1 METFEIEKPHFLTPD
16 EELAYLRGQVQKMEQ
31 KLTNE
36 GSVVERVALARETL
50 QEYKNIPTKEVLHE
64 GLQMADHEHEA
75 IALRLHPEEHDSV
88 MEELI
93 GLVEVKGIKNAMD
106 AVMRLNNPHIEDDF
120 HRFLVQYLLS
130 MHEVKGL
137 EVGTS
142 LYKTLTMKTFQ
153 LSLPEQ
159 VADDK
164 RTFKELVGAMEQFFA
179 GMQYMGGAKNKD
191 ELRAVIEI
199 AVSNDKPELA
209 FYISIPEQSAELF
222 EKQILAIHP
231 QARIVDMPDDFNIF
245 TPKGAV
251 VASTLELENNSC
263 FSLRTIESFESDPLA
278 ILLNTFSRVAG
289 TGEGAAIQFVMRPE
303 PQYFE
308 KEIQG
313 LLKSA
318 ERGDKITKE
327 DEEGKEVGKAF
338 IKEIGG
344 FFGMSGKDEDKSEE
358 KKDVTGNAQQDVIN
372 SIKKKLERPMVAVNV
387 RILTSAEDSVRAER
401 TKHDIESAF
410 EQFRLPASNG
420 CVWKRSEKNLSDT
433 IHMFTFREF
442 SKSDSVP
449 LNFKELATMLHF
461 PWGIG
466 NIATLMQSNV
476 KEAPAP
482 TGMAPEGI
490 VLGYNEYRGVRT
502 PVVYSRE
509 DRMRHLYVI
518 GQTGTGKTVTL
529 KQLIKQDI
537 ENGDGCCFIDPHG
550 SDIQDILSFIPK
562 NRIDDVIYFDPAH
575 TDRPMG
581 LNMLEFDERYPEQK
595 TFVINDLLGIFN
607 QLFDLK
613 AQGGAMFEQYF
624 RNAALLIMED
634 PESGST
640 LLEITRVLQEKS
652 FRDMKLA
659 KCKNPII
666 KKFWEAAEATT
677 GDQGLANFVPYIS
690 SKFDPMISN
699 DILRPVIG
707 QQHSVFNFRKIM
719 DEKKILL
726 VNLSKGRLGEINAN
740 LIGLILVGKIQMAAL
755 SRVDMH
761 GQKMNDFYLYIDE
774 FQNVTTPA
782 IASILSEARKYRLS
796 LNVAHQYIAQL
807 PEEIKD
813 AIFGNV
819 GSMSIMRVSP
829 EDAKFLETKLA
840 PTFDATDI
848 IKLENLHSYMSMIV
862 NGVPATKPFNMTLA
876 PYPKGNP
883 EIVEN
888 LKELSY
894 LKYGR
899 DRAEVEA
906 EIMAKYN
913 R

>member
-1 METFEIEKPHFLTPD
+1 METFDIEKPHFSTPE

-36 GSVVERVALARETL
+36 GAVVERVALARETL
-50 QEYKNIPTKEVLHE
+50 ETYKKIPTKEVLHE
-64 GLQMADHEHEA
+64 GLQMKDHEHEA

-93 GLVEVKGIKNAMD
+93 GLVEVKGIKNAID

-130 MHEVKGL
+130 MHDVKGL
-137 EVGTS
+137 ETGTS

-159 VADDK
+159 VTDDK
-164 RTFKELVGAMEQFFA
+164 RTFKELIGAMEQFFA

-209 FYISIPEQSAELF
+209 FYISIPEESSELF

-231 QARIVDMPDDFNIF
+231 LARIIDMPDDFNIF
-245 TPKGAV
+245 APKGVV
-251 VASTLELENNSC
+251 VASTMELESRPC
-263 FSLRTIESFESDPLA
+263 FSLRTYETFDQDPLA
-278 ILLNTFSRVAG
+278 ILLNTFNRIAEG
-289 TGEGAAIQFVMRPE
+289 GEGAAVQFVMRPE
-303 PQYFE
+303 PQYYE
-308 KEIQG
+308 KEVQE

-318 ERGDKITKE
+318 ERGEKINKE
-327 DEEGKEVGKAF
+327 DAEVKEVGKAF

-344 FFGMSGKDEDKSEE
+344 FFGVVSSKNEEE
-358 KKDVTGNAQQDVIN
+358 KKDPIGAAQQDVIA
-372 SIKKKLERPMVAVNV
+372 SIKKKLERPMIAVNT
-387 RILTSAEDSVRAER
+387 RILASAADNVRATR
-401 TKHDIESAF
+401 ITHDIESAF
-410 EQFRLPASNG
+410 EQFRQPSSNA
-420 CVWKRSEKNLSDT
+420 CVWKRADKDLSDV
-433 IHMFTFREF
+433 IHAFTFREF
-442 SKSDSVP
+442 TKNTSVP
-449 LNFKELATMLHF
+449 LNFKELATMIHF

-466 NIATLMQSNV
+466 NIAALKQANI
-476 KEAPAP
+476 KESPAP
-482 TGMAPEGI
+482 TGMAPAGVI
-490 VLGYNEYRGVRT
+490 LGYNEYRGTRT
-502 PVVYSRE
+502 PIVYSRE

-550 SDIQDILSFIPK
+550 SDIQDILSYIPK
-562 NRIDDVIYFDPAH
+562 HRIDDVIYFDPAY
-575 TDRPMG
+575 TERPMG

-624 RNAALLIMED
+624 RNAALLVMED

-640 LLEITRVLQEKS
+640 LLEITRVLQEKP
-652 FRDMKLA
+652 FREMKLA

-774 FQNVTTPA
+774 FQNVTTSA

-796 LNVAHQYIAQL
+796 LNVAHQYISQL
-807 PEEIKD
+807 PEDIKG

-840 PTFDATDI
+840 PTFDANDI
-848 IKLENLHSYMSMIV
+848 IKLENLHSYVSMIV
-862 NGVPATKPFNMTLA
+862 NGVPAPKPFNMTLA
-876 PYPKGNP
+876 PYPKGNS

>member
-1 METFEIEKPHFLTPD
+1 METFDIEKPHFSNPT

-36 GSVVERVALARETL
+36 GSNIERTALAQETL
-50 QEYKNIPTKEVLHE
+50 QQYKKIPTKEVLHE
-64 GLQMADHEHEA
+64 GLQMSDNEHEA
-75 IALRLHPEEHDSV
+75 VALRLHPEEHDSV
-88 MEELI
+88 MEELV
-93 GLVEVKGIKNAMD
+93 GLVEVKGIKNAID
-106 AVMRLNNPHIEDDF
+106 AVARLNNPHIEDDF
-120 HRFLVQYLLS
+120 HRFLVQYLLA
-130 MHEVKGL
+130 MHEIKGL
-137 EVGTS
+137 EKGTS

-153 LSLPEQ
+153 LSFPEKII
-159 VADDK
+159 DDN

-179 GMQYMGGAKNKD
+179 GLQYMGGAKNKE

-245 TPKGAV
+245 SLKGV
-251 VASTLELENNSC
+251 VTASTMELESNPC
-263 FSLRTIESFESDPLA
+263 FSLRTIENFDSDPLA
-278 ILLNTFSRVAG
+278 IILNTFSRVSG
-289 TGEGAAIQFVMRPE
+289 SGEGAALQFVLQPE
-303 PQYFE
+303 PQYYE
-308 KEIQG
+308 KEVQD
-313 LLKSA
+313 LLKLA
-318 ERGDKITKE
+318 EKGEKINKE
-327 DEEGKEVGKAF
+327 DEEVKEVGKAF
-338 IKEIGG
+338 VKEIGS
-344 FFGMSGKDEDKSEE
+344 FFGISKNEEVKEEDKKEPL
-358 KKDVTGNAQQDVIN
+358 GNAQQDVIS

-387 RILTSAEDSVRAER
+387 RILTSAVDASRAEK

-410 EQFRLPASNG
+410 EQFRMPSSNA
-420 CVWKRSEKNLSDT
+420 CVWKHSEKNLASI
-433 IHMFTFREF
+433 IHEFTFREF
-442 SKSDSVP
+442 VRSSSVP
-449 LNFKELATMLHF
+449 LNFKELATMVHF

-466 NIATLMQSNV
+466 SIATLKQSTL

-482 TGMAPEGI
+482 TGMAPDGV
-490 VLGYNEYRGVRT
+490 VLGYNEYRGART
-502 PVVYSRE
+502 PVVYGRE

-550 SDIQDILSFIPK
+550 SDIQEILSYIPK
-562 NRIDDVIYFDPAH
+562 ERIDDVIYFDPAY
-575 TDRPMG
+575 TERPMG
-581 LNMLEFDERYPEQK
+581 LNMLEFDERFPEQK
-595 TFVINDLLGIFN
+595 TCVINDLLGIFN

-624 RNAALLIMED
+624 RNAALLVMED
-634 PESGST
+634 PDSGST

-782 IASILSEARKYRLS
+782 IASILSEARKYHLS
-796 LNVAHQYIAQL
+796 LNVAHQYVSQL
-807 PEEIKD
+807 SEDIKN

-840 PTFDATDI
+840 PTFDANDI
-848 IKLENLHSYMSMIV
+848 IKLENLHSYVSMIV
-862 NGVPATKPFNMTLA
+862 NGVPTPKPFNLTLA
-876 PYPKGNP
+876 DYPKGNP

-888 LKELSY
+888 LKQLSY
-894 LKYGR
+894 IKYGR

-906 EIMAKYN
+906 EIMAKYKI
-913 R
+913 